1 MVRGFFISATDTNIG
16 KTIVCAILGE
26 KLGANYYK
34 PIQCGLDDKRL
45 TDCDKVRQLSLST
58 NIFKETYFFKEP
70 VSPYVASKNEKKKID
85 LNKIFEI
92 KKLEMDK
99 KLLVEG
105 AGGLYVPIKRNYF
118 MSDLCKDFGLPLI
131 LVTKTDLGTINHT
144 LMSLEIIKYKRINL
158 HGIIFIGDQQ
168 KDTVDYIKTAGKNI
182 IKQKIKILGR
192 LPFLKKITPQHIK
205 EFGKKVKL

>member
-1 MVRGFFISATDTNIG
+1 M
-16 KTIVCAILGE
+16 
-26 KLGANYYK
+26 
-34 PIQCGLDDKRL
+34 Q
-45 TDCDKVRQLSLST
+45 
-58 NIFKETYFFKEP
+58 
-70 VSPYVASKNEKKKID
+70 
-85 LNKIFEI
+85 
-92 KKLEMDK
+92 
-99 KLLVEG
+99 
-105 AGGLYVPIKRNYF
+105 
-118 MSDLCKDFGLPLI
+118 DFGLPLI

-158 HGIIFIGDQQ
+158 HELFLLEINQ

>member
-1 MVRGFFISATDTNIG
+1 MVKGFFISATDTNIG
-16 KTIVCAILGE
+16 KTVVCAILGE
-26 KLGANYYK
+26 KLGANYFK

-45 TDCDKVRQLSLST
+45 TDCDKVKELSSSIK
-58 NIFKETYFFKEP
+58 IFKETYFLKEP
-70 VSPYVASKNEKKKID
+70 VSPYVASKNEKKNID

-144 LMSLEIIKYKRINL
+144 LMSLEIIKQKQIDL
-158 HGIIFIGDQQ
+158 HGLIFIGDQQ
-168 KDTVDYIKTAGKNI
+168 KDTINYIKKAGGNI

-192 LPFLKKITPQHIK
+192 LPFLKKITPQHIR
-205 EFGKKVKL
+205 EFAKKVKL

>member
-1 MVRGFFISATDTNIG
+1 MVSGFFISATDTNIG
-16 KTIVCAILGE
+16 KTVVCAILGE

-45 TDCDKVRQLSLST
+45 TDCDKVRQLSLCI
-58 NIFKETYFFKEP
+58 NILKKHIFKEP
-70 VSPYVASKNEKKKID
+70 VGPYVASKNEKKID

-144 LMSLEIIKYKRINL
+144 LMSLEIIKQKRINL
-158 HGIIFIGDQQ
+158 TWTYFYWRSTK
-168 KDTVDYIKTAGKNI
+168 KDTINYIKTAGGNI

-192 LPFLKKITPQHIK
+192 LPFLKITPQHIK

>member
-1 MVRGFFISATDTNIG
+1 MLHKKI
-16 KTIVCAILGE
+16 K
-26 KLGANYYK
+26 
-34 PIQCGLDDKRL
+34 
-45 TDCDKVRQLSLST
+45 
-58 NIFKETYFFKEP
+58 
-70 VSPYVASKNEKKKID
+70 KKKID